1 MKICAIVAAGGS
13 SQRFGDDK
21 LEVQLKDKP
30 VLAWSVRLLSA
41 HPQISQVVVACGDI
55 VKAKKLLHGHTSSNV
70 SFVLGGSCREQ
81 SVYNAL
87 KSIPDCD
94 AVLVHD
100 AARPFASAELVDKLI
115 AEAKSYSCV
124 IPVIPSSSAIKIVS
138 NNEVCEHLAGKHHLA
153 QTPQLVW
160 REPLTHAMDKFADR
174 LQDFPDESSLV
185 AEVGFHVGFVHGSP
199 FNIKI
204 TFPEDLSLANAIVA
218 FLRK

>member
-1 MKICAIVAAGGS
+1 MKICAIVAAGGT

-30 VLAWSVRLLSA
+30 VLAWSVKLLST
-41 HPQISQVVVACGDI
+41 HPQVSHVVVACGDI
-55 VKAKKLLHGHTSSNV
+55 EKSKKLLHGYISSNV
-70 SFVLGGSCREQ
+70 SFVLGGNCREQ
-81 SVYNAL
+81 SVYNTL
-87 KSIPDCD
+87 KSIPDSD

-100 AARPFASAELVDKLI
+100 AARPFASTELVDKLI

-124 IPVIPSSSAIKIVS
+124 IPLIPCSSALKIVS

-160 REPLTHAMDKFADR
+160 REPLNHAMDKFADS

-185 AEVGFHVGFVHGSP
+185 SEAGFHVGFVHGSP

-204 TFPEDLSLANAIVA
+204 TYPEDLSLANAILA
-218 FLRK
+218 YMRK